1 MFIFVLIKHKKIY
14 FYISVQ
20 VTEVHTKHHF
30 TLHPYNSGNCKLYL
44 KIGDNSISAA
54 IFGSNGKMHEVCET
68 IFASRSN
75 NLDAK
80 INELN
85 FFLKDFDVLKH
96 PYSHV
101 SVQILNRKFTLAPIA
116 YTEKNVAELLE
127 FNLGESYGGNIH
139 KNLIN
144 SSICFAYACEQELI
158 GVIEKI
164 FNTAVIK
171 HTGASTIDLFL
182 KLAPFKN
189 QDLFLNIHGSLIE
202 LAIKKNN
209 DLLFYNI
216 FKWDN
221 NEDIVY
227 FLLFTMEQFGL
238 DPGKANISIAANRP
252 VTDELFVF
260 IKKYVRNIQFF
271 VSKAIDTKTEN
282 LPNHYYFN
290 ILNEHLCE

>member
-30 TLHPYNSGNCKLYL
+30 NLHPYNSGNCKLYL

-54 IFGSNGKMHEVCET
+54 IFGSNGKLHEVCET
-68 IFASRSN
+68 IFASNPKN
-75 NLDAK
+75 NDSQ

-85 FFLKDFDVLKH
+85 FFLKDFDILKH
-96 PYSHV
+96 SYSHV
-101 SVQILNRKFTLAPIA
+101 SVQILNRKFTLAPVA
-116 YTEKNVAELLE
+116 FAEKNIAELLT
-127 FNLGESYGGNIH
+127 FNLGENHGSSIQ

-144 SSICFAYACEQELI
+144 SSICFAYACQQELI
-158 GVIEKI
+158 SLTEKI

-189 QDLFLNIHGSLIE
+189 QDLFLNIHGNLIE
-202 LAIKKNN
+202 LVIKKNN
-209 DLLFYNI
+209 ELLFYNI

-238 DPGKANISIAANRP
+238 DPAKASVTIAANMP
-252 VTDELFVF
+252 VTHELFVF

-271 VSKAIDTKTEN
+271 ISRSIDIKTDD
-282 LPNHYYFN
+282 LPNHFYFN
-290 ILNEHLCE
+290 IINEHLCE